1 MAQYLK
7 EFAPAR
13 LQQVGA
19 IETDKSVHPHS
30 CSKGNMMKTNI
41 KAKGFSLAAAVIG
54 IYLLA
59 APAYA
64 TCGVNGYWGNECG
77 PQTPSN
83 PGNTTNTLTGGDNT
97 ATGGAGGNASSD
109 ATAGAVG
116 VGVGVGT
123 GGNATTGPID
133 VTTGPT
139 TATGGQGGAG
149 GSVGDTTATSGSTST
164 ATGGSSVAGVTG
176 SGNSSSSSTSGVSG
190 SGNSTNST
198 TVNNTNK
205 TRIKHAASMA
215 APVMMGGYGPGN
227 CFGDTNPSG
236 QFGTSIQTFGW
247 GVTANSSKA
256 SNTCAMVAIAGPKAA
271 LSYLANVDPNVRRA
285 LLANGL
291 AEKPSQRKAR
301 LAAEAEDAPT
311 KNVRPSQTVRCPAG
325 SAWDGKGC
333 WAKNLK
339 AVSR

>member
-1 MAQYLK
+1 MAQHLK
-7 EFAPAR
+7 EFALAR
-13 LQQVGA
+13 LQQIGA
-19 IETDKSVHPHS
+19 IETGKSAHPHPH
-30 CSKGNMMKTNI
+30 SKGNMMKTNI
-41 KAKGFSLAAAVIG
+41 KAKAFSLAAAVIG
-54 IYLLA
+54 VYLLA
-59 APAYA
+59 SPAYA
-64 TCGVNGYWGNECG
+64 TCGVNGYWGSECG

-83 PGNTTNTLTGGDNT
+83 PGNTTNTLTGGDSNST
-97 ATGGAGGNASSD
+97 ATG
-109 ATAGAVG
+109 VG
-116 VGVGVGT
+116 VGIGTGIGVGT
-123 GGNATTGPID
+123 GGNATTGPVN

-176 SGNSSSSSTSGVSG
+176 SGNSSV
-190 SGNSTNST
+190 TNRT

-205 TRIKHAASMA
+205 TRIKHAANTA

-236 QFGTSIQTFGW
+236 QFGASIQTFGW

-256 SNTCAMVAIAGPKAA
+256 SNLCAMVAIAGPKAA

-301 LAAEAEDAPT
+301 LAAQAEG
-311 KNVRPSQTVRCPAG
+311 KNVKADQPMQSQTVLCPEG
-325 SAWDGKGC
+325 STWDGKGC

>member
-1 MAQYLK
+1 
-7 EFAPAR
+7 
-13 LQQVGA
+13 
-19 IETDKSVHPHS
+19 
-30 CSKGNMMKTNI
+30 MKTNI
-41 KAKGFSLAAAVIG
+41 KTKAFSLAAAAIG
-54 IYLLA
+54 VYLLA
-59 APAYA
+59 SPAYA
-64 TCGVNGYWGNECG
+64 TCGVNGYWGSECG

-83 PGNTTNTLTGGDNT
+83 PGNTTNTLTGGNNT
-97 ATGGAGGNASSD
+97 ATGGAGGNSSSD

-116 VGVGVGT
+116 VGVGVG
-123 GGNATTGPID
+123 
-133 VTTGPT
+133 
-139 TATGGQGGAG
+139 TGGQGGAG

-190 SGNSTNST
+190 SGNSTNNT

-236 QFGTSIQTFGW
+236 QFGASIQTFGW
-247 GVTANSSKA
+247 GVTANRSKA
-256 SNTCAMVAIAGPKAA
+256 SNICAMVAIAGPTAA

-301 LAAEAEDAPT
+301 LEAEAEDAPT
-311 KNVRPSQTVRCPAG
+311 KNARSAQIVRCPEG
-325 SAWDGKGC
+325 STWDGKGC

>member
-1 MAQYLK
+1 
-7 EFAPAR
+7 
-13 LQQVGA
+13 
-19 IETDKSVHPHS
+19 
-30 CSKGNMMKTNI
+30 MKTNI
-41 KAKGFSLAAAVIG
+41 KAKAFSLAAAVAAAVIG
-54 IYLLA
+54 VYLLA
-59 APAYA
+59 SPAYA
-64 TCGVNGYWGNECG
+64 TCGVNGYWGSECG

-83 PGNTTNTLTGGDNT
+83 PGSTTNTLTGGDNT

-176 SGNSSSSSTSGVSG
+176 SGNSSSTSGVAG
-190 SGNSTNST
+190 SGNSRVTNST

-205 TRIKHAASMA
+205 TRIKHAANTA
-215 APVMMGGYGPGN
+215 APVMMGGYGPAN

-236 QFGTSIQTFGW
+236 QFGASIQTFGW
-247 GVTANSSKA
+247 GVTANRSKA
-256 SNTCAMVAIAGPKAA
+256 SNVCAAYAIAGPQGAIG
-271 LSYLANVDPNVRRA
+271 YLAQQDPSFRSVA
-285 LLANGL
+285 IANGW
-291 AEKPSQRKAR
+291 AVTKSQAAQQAVNVSKPAANRQRI
-301 LAAEAEDAPT
+301 T
-311 KNVRPSQTVRCPAG
+311 CPA
-325 SAWDGKGC
+325 DHP
-333 WAKNLK
+333 NLRE
-339 AVSR
+339 VRGELRCYR

>member
-1 MAQYLK
+1 MRFY
-7 EFAPAR
+7 
-13 LQQVGA
+13 
-19 IETDKSVHPHS
+19 I
-30 CSKGNMMKTNI
+30 KTI
-41 KAKGFSLAAAVIG
+41 TAAFLLVGFSQAAH
-54 IYLLA
+54 
-59 APAYA
+59 A
-64 TCGVNGYWGNECG
+64 TCGVNGYWGSECG
-77 PQTPSN
+77 PQTPEPAPTA
-83 PGNTTNTLTGGDNT
+83 PGGDITNTLTGG
-97 ATGGAGGNASSD
+97 NAS
-109 ATAGAVG
+109 
-116 VGVGVGT
+116 
-123 GGNATTGPID
+123 TGPVN

-215 APVMMGGYGPGN
+215 APVMTSGYGPGN

-236 QFGTSIQTFGW
+236 QFGASIQTFGW

-256 SNTCAMVAIAGPKAA
+256 SNICAMVAIAGPKAA

-301 LAAEAEDAPT
+301 IAAEAEDVPT
-311 KNVRPSQTVRCPAG
+311 KNVRPTQIVRCPEG
-325 SAWDGKGC
+325 STWDGKGC
-333 WAKNLK
+333 WAKNIK

>member
-1 MAQYLK
+1 MRFYIKTITA
-7 EFAPAR
+7 
-13 LQQVGA
+13 A
-19 IETDKSVHPHS
+19 ILLIGLSQ
-30 CSKGNMMKTNI
+30 
-41 KAKGFSLAAAVIG
+41 AAH
-54 IYLLA
+54 
-59 APAYA
+59 A
-64 TCGVNGYWGNECG
+64 TCGVNGYWGSECG
-77 PQTPSN
+77 PQTPEPAPTA
-83 PGNTTNTLTGGDNT
+83 PGGDITNTLTGGN
-97 ATGGAGGNASSD
+97 SSS
-109 ATAGAVG
+109 TSTG

-123 GGNATTGPID
+123 GGNATTGPVN

-205 TRIKHAASMA
+205 TRIKHAANMA
-215 APVMMGGYGPGN
+215 APVMTSGYGPGN

-236 QFGTSIQTFGW
+236 QFGASIQTFGW

-256 SNTCAMVAIAGPKAA
+256 SNICAMVAIAGPKAA

-301 LAAEAEDAPT
+301 IAAEAAG
-311 KNVRPSQTVRCPAG
+311 KNTRPAQVQTVRCPEG
-325 SAWDGKGC
+325 STWDGKGC
-333 WAKNLK
+333 WAKNIK

>member
-1 MAQYLK
+1 MH
-7 EFAPAR
+7 
-13 LQQVGA
+13 
-19 IETDKSVHPHS
+19 I
-30 CSKGNMMKTNI
+30 KTKLI
-41 KAKGFSLAAAVIG
+41 STAAFVMG
-54 IYLLA
+54 SWMLA

-64 TCGVNGYWGNECG
+64 TCGVNGYWGSECG

-83 PGNTTNTLTGGDNT
+83 PGNTTNTLTGGNNT
-97 ATGGAGGNASSD
+97 ATGGT
-109 ATAGAVG
+109 ATG
-116 VGVGVGT
+116 VGTGIGVGT
-123 GGNATTGPID
+123 GGNATG
-133 VTTGPT
+133 GAGGSS
-139 TATGGQGGAG
+139 TATATGTGGAGGQGGAG
-149 GSVGDTTATSGSTST
+149 GSAT
-164 ATGGSSVAGVTG
+164 ATGGSVTGSGNSSSDSSAVAGVTG
-176 SGNSSSSSTSGVSG
+176 SGNSSSNSGVTG
-190 SGNSTNST
+190 SGNSSVTNRT

-205 TRIKHAASMA
+205 TRIKHAASTA

-236 QFGTSIQTFGW
+236 QFGASIQTFGW

-256 SNTCAMVAIAGPKAA
+256 SNVCAMVAIAGPTAA

-301 LAAEAEDAPT
+301 IAAEAKAGAPA
-311 KNVRPSQTVRCPAG
+311 KNARPSQTVRCPAG

>member
-1 MAQYLK
+1 MH
-7 EFAPAR
+7 
-13 LQQVGA
+13 
-19 IETDKSVHPHS
+19 I
-30 CSKGNMMKTNI
+30 KTKLI
-41 KAKGFSLAAAVIG
+41 STASFVAGLW
-54 IYLLA
+54 LLA
-59 APAYA
+59 APAWA
-64 TCGVNGYWGNECG
+64 TCGVNGYWGSECG
-77 PQTPSN
+77 TPTTPTS
-83 PGNTTNTLTGGDNT
+83 PGDTTNTVTGGDSNST
-97 ATGGAGGNASSD
+97 ATGVG
-109 ATAGAVG
+109 VG

-123 GGNATTGPID
+123 GGNGY
-133 VTTGPT
+133 
-139 TATGGQGGAG
+139 GGQGGAG
-149 GSVGDTTATSGSTST
+149 GSSTATATGTGGAGGQGGAGGSAT
-164 ATGGSSVAGVTG
+164 ATGGSVTGSGNSSSDSSAVAGVTG
-176 SGNSSSSSTSGVSG
+176 SGNSSSNSGVTG
-190 SGNSTNST
+190 SGNSSVTNRT

-205 TRIKHAASMA
+205 TRIKHAASTA

-236 QFGTSIQTFGW
+236 AFGASIQTFGW

-256 SNTCAMVAIAGPKAA
+256 SNVCAMVAIAGPKAA

-301 LAAEAEDAPT
+301 IAAEAKAGAPAE
-311 KNVRPSQTVRCPAG
+311 NVRPTQIARCPEG

>member
-1 MAQYLK
+1 MH
-7 EFAPAR
+7 
-13 LQQVGA
+13 
-19 IETDKSVHPHS
+19 I
-30 CSKGNMMKTNI
+30 KTKLI
-41 KAKGFSLAAAVIG
+41 STAAFVMG
-54 IYLLA
+54 SWMLA

-64 TCGVNGYWGNECG
+64 TCGVNGYWGSECG

-83 PGNTTNTLTGGDNT
+83 PGNTTNTLTGGNNT
-97 ATGGAGGNASSD
+97 ATGGT
-109 ATAGAVG
+109 ATG
-116 VGVGVGT
+116 VGTGIGVGT
-123 GGNATTGPID
+123 GGNATG
-133 VTTGPT
+133 GAGGSS
-139 TATGGQGGAG
+139 TATATGTGGAGGQGGAG
-149 GSVGDTTATSGSTST
+149 GSAT
-164 ATGGSSVAGVTG
+164 ATGGSVTGSGNSSSDSSAVAGVTG
-176 SGNSSSSSTSGVSG
+176 SGNSSSNSGVTG
-190 SGNSTNST
+190 SGNSSVTNRT

-205 TRIKHAASMA
+205 TRIKHAASTA

-236 QFGTSIQTFGW
+236 QFGASIQTFGW

-256 SNTCAMVAIAGPKAA
+256 SNVCAMVAIAGPTAA

-301 LAAEAEDAPT
+301 IAAEAKAGAPA
-311 KNVRPSQTVRCPAG
+311 KNARPSQTVRCPAG
-325 SAWDGKGC
+325 SAWDGNGC

>member
-1 MAQYLK
+1 MH
-7 EFAPAR
+7 
-13 LQQVGA
+13 
-19 IETDKSVHPHS
+19 I
-30 CSKGNMMKTNI
+30 KTKLI
-41 KAKGFSLAAAVIG
+41 STAAFVMG
-54 IYLLA
+54 SWMLA

-64 TCGVNGYWGNECG
+64 TCGVNGYWGSECG

-83 PGNTTNTLTGGDNT
+83 PGNTTNTLTGGNNT
-97 ATGGAGGNASSD
+97 ATGGT
-109 ATAGAVG
+109 ATG
-116 VGVGVGT
+116 VGTGIGVGT
-123 GGNATTGPID
+123 GGNATG
-133 VTTGPT
+133 GAGGSS
-139 TATGGQGGAG
+139 TATATGTGGAGGQGGAG
-149 GSVGDTTATSGSTST
+149 GSAT
-164 ATGGSSVAGVTG
+164 ATGGSVTGSGNSSSDSSAVAGVTG
-176 SGNSSSSSTSGVSG
+176 SGNSSSNSGVTG
-190 SGNSTNST
+190 SGNSSVTNRT

-205 TRIKHAASMA
+205 TRIKHAASTA

-236 QFGTSIQTFGW
+236 QFGASIQTFGW
-247 GVTANSSKA
+247 GVTANRSKA
-256 SNTCAMVAIAGPKAA
+256 SNVCAMVAIAGPTAA

-301 LAAEAEDAPT
+301 IAAEAKAGAPA
-311 KNVRPSQTVRCPAG
+311 KNARPSQTVRCPAG

>member
-1 MAQYLK
+1 MTTFTTIIKIVAALT
-7 EFAPAR
+7 FISG
-13 LQQVGA
+13 GA
-19 IETDKSVHPHS
+19 
-30 CSKGNMMKTNI
+30 
-41 KAKGFSLAAAVIG
+41 ALAENNPPVVIPPTIQDG
-54 IYLLA
+54 GDI
-59 APAYA
+59 
-64 TCGVNGYWGNECG
+64 
-77 PQTPSN
+77 
-83 PGNTTNTLTGGDNT
+83 TNTLTGGNSSST
-97 ATGGAGGNASSD
+97 STG
-109 ATAGAVG
+109 VG

-123 GGNATTGPID
+123 GGNATTGPVN

-149 GSVGDTTATSGSTST
+149 GSIGD
-164 ATGGSSVAGVTG
+164 
-176 SGNSSSSSTSGVSG
+176 
-190 SGNSTNST
+190 T

-205 TRIKHAASMA
+205 TRIKHAASTA

-236 QFGTSIQTFGW
+236 QFGASIQTFGW

-256 SNTCAMVAIAGPKAA
+256 SNICAMVAIAGPKAA

-311 KNVRPSQTVRCPAG
+311 KNARPSQTVRCPEG
-325 SAWDGKGC
+325 STWDGKGC
-333 WAKNLK
+333 WAKNIK

>member
-1 MAQYLK
+1 MH
-7 EFAPAR
+7 
-13 LQQVGA
+13 
-19 IETDKSVHPHS
+19 I
-30 CSKGNMMKTNI
+30 KTKLI
-41 KAKGFSLAAAVIG
+41 STAAFVMG
-54 IYLLA
+54 SWMLA

-64 TCGVNGYWGNECG
+64 TCGVNGYWGSECG

-83 PGNTTNTLTGGDNT
+83 PGNTTNTLTGGNNT
-97 ATGGAGGNASSD
+97 ATGGT
-109 ATAGAVG
+109 ATG
-116 VGVGVGT
+116 VGTGIGVGT
-123 GGNATTGPID
+123 GGNATG
-133 VTTGPT
+133 GAGGSS
-139 TATGGQGGAG
+139 TATATGTGGAGGQGGAG
-149 GSVGDTTATSGSTST
+149 GSAT
-164 ATGGSSVAGVTG
+164 ATGGSVTGSGNSSSDSSAVAGVTG
-176 SGNSSSSSTSGVSG
+176 SGNSSSNSGVTG
-190 SGNSTNST
+190 SGNSSVTNRT

-205 TRIKHAASMA
+205 TRIKHAASTA

-236 QFGTSIQTFGW
+236 QFGASIQTFGW

-256 SNTCAMVAIAGPKAA
+256 SNVCAMVAIAGPTAA

-301 LAAEAEDAPT
+301 IAAEAKAGAPA
-311 KNVRPSQTVRCPAG
+311 KNAQTVRCPAG